1 MRLESFQPQV
11 GVHCETTTLR
21 NMLHHAGARL
31 SEPLLFG
38 LGQGIDFQYWDPP
51 VPGRSAPMLTGR
63 VGPGELSHR
72 ACAALGAELCASRPP
87 DADAARARTAELLA
101 AGHVVGV
108 TVDIYHLDY
117 FSSRS
122 HFASHYIALYGLDEE
137 PDDGHGG
144 GLAYVVDTDQ
154 QGGAQTLPGESLRR
168 ARNSD
173 EGFLPSPNLQM
184 HIGGLPKRLTTDS
197 TAVAHEEIWQA
208 IRATAA
214 RMLSDRGPERGLSGL
229 RKAASDVPG
238 WRDTLTPGE
247 ELVPGVGRFWR
258 YAGTGGANFRGL
270 YGDFLREARQR
281 TADAALDG
289 PADAFDGVRQ
299 QWDEAIDLLLGY
311 GEAPDPGGR
320 LKAVE
325 TLMHAIADAEQAAF
339 ERLLRL
345 ATRRVGESP

>member
-1 MRLESFQPQV
+1 MRLETFQPQV

-63 VGPGELSHR
+63 IGPGDLSHH
-72 ACAALGAELCASRPP
+72 ACAALGVELRESRPP
-87 DADAARARTAELLA
+87 DADSARARTAELLA

-122 HFASHYIALYGLDEE
+122 HFASHYIALYGLD
-137 PDDGHGG
+137 DDLDG

-154 QGGAQTLPGESLRR
+154 QGGARTLPGDSLRR
-168 ARNSD
+168 ARSSD

-184 HIGGLPKRLTTDS
+184 HIGGLPKRLTTDG
-197 TAVAHEEIWQA
+197 TAVPREQIWKA
-208 IRATAA
+208 IRDTAA
-214 RMLSDRGPERGLSGL
+214 RMLSDRGPKRGLSGL
-229 RKAASDVPG
+229 HKAASDVCG
-238 WRDTLTPGE
+238 WNDTLTPGE

-258 YAGTGGANFRGL
+258 YAGTGGANFRAL
-270 YGDFLREARQR
+270 YRDFLREARQR
-281 TADAALDG
+281 TGDAALDA
-289 PADAFDGVRQ
+289 PADAFDGVRH
-299 QWDEAIDLLLGY
+299 QWDEAIDLLLGH
-311 GEAPDPGGR
+311 GEAPDPHGR

-325 TLMHAIADAEQAAF
+325 ALLHAIADAERSAF
-339 ERLLRL
+339 ERLLQL
-345 ATRRVGESP
+345 ATERVGESP